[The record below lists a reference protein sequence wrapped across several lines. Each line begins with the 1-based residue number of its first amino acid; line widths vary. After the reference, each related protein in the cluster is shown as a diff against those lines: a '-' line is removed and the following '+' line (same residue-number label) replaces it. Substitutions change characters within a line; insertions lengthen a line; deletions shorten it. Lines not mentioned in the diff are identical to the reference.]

1 MILPTKYLK
10 EHESL
15 IGVGAILLRQLSIP
29 KTLSNLW
36 EETKHLSNVGTYER
50 FVLGLDLL
58 FVLGL
63 IEVNGEKII
72 KVFI

>member
-15 IGVGAILLRQLSIP
+15 IGVGAILLKQLSTP

-36 EETKHLSNVGTYER
+36 EEIKYVSNIGTYER
-50 FVLGLDLL
+50 FILGLDLL

-63 IEVNGEKII
+63 IEISGKKII
-72 KVFI
+72 KIFI